1 MPLASATWVPRKRT
15 AAAAVVVCCVL
26 TLGAGLSGCA
36 YEYNE
41 GSSSEGSPS
50 SSASTFTN
58 PAIPKDPGLDL
69 PVSGAELEAWVKQ
82 ALPDAAG
89 QVFQTGYGSLDA
101 DEEQNETTTVLP
113 QGSYS
118 VTLAC
123 RSSKRVSFNISN
135 GENDVVDL
143 TLRCGASRVN
153 VISLPAD
160 AILTVKVDAD
170 APSNFAYRV
179 SRI

>member
-1 MPLASATWVPRKRT
+1 MPLASATRVPRRRT

-26 TLGAGLSGCA
+26 SLGAGLSGCA
-36 YEYNE
+36 YEYDE
-41 GSSSEGSPS
+41 GFSSGGSPAPTA
-50 SSASTFTN
+50 SAFTDA
-58 PAIPKDPGLDL
+58 AIPRDPALDR
-69 PVSGAELEAWVKQ
+69 PVAGAELDAWVKQ

-89 QVFQTGYGSLDA
+89 QVFQTGYGTLDA

-123 RSSKRVSFNISN
+123 RSSKRVSFSISN
-135 GENDVVDL
+135 GDNDLVDL
-143 TLRCGASRVN
+143 TLRCGTSRVN
-153 VISLPAD
+153 VITLPAE